1 MARKTFFPNPD
12 NKPSGF
18 SPVTRAGDTVYV
30 SGQVA
35 ADAQGNVVGKGDARA
50 QTEQCFKNI
59 EAALT
64 AAGAGMDDLTKITCF
79 LVNGNDYSAYASV
92 RGSLFPENGPAS
104 STVMI
109 SALVSPDYLV
119 EIEAIAVVGN
129 E

>member
-1 MARKTFFPNPD
+1 MARKSFFPNPG

-18 SPVTRAGDTVYV
+18 SPVTRAGNTVYV

-35 ADAQGNVVGKGDARA
+35 SDAQGNVVGKGDARA

-79 LVNGNDYSAYASV
+79 LVNGDDYSAYASV
-92 RGSLFPENGPAS
+92 RNSLFPENGPAS

-119 EIEAIAVVGN
+119 EVEAIAVV

>member
-1 MARKTFFPNPD
+1 MARKTFYPNPD
-12 NKPSGF
+12 MKPSGF
-18 SPVTRAGDTVYV
+18 SPATRASNTVYV

-64 AAGAGMDDLTKITCF
+64 AAGASMDDLTKITCF
-79 LVNGNDYSAYASV
+79 LVNGDDYSAYASV
-92 RGSLFPENGPAS
+92 RLSQFPQNGPAS

-119 EIEAIAVVGN
+119 EIEAIAVVG
-129 E
+129 

>member
-1 MARKTFFPNPD
+1 MARKSIFPNPD
-12 NKPSGF
+12 NKPKGF
-18 SPVTRAGDTVYV
+18 SPATRAGNTVYV

-64 AAGAGMDDLTKITCF
+64 AAGASMDDLTKITCF
-79 LVNGNDYSAYASV
+79 LVSGDDYAAYASV
-92 RGSLFPENGPAS
+92 RLSLFPENGPAS

-109 SALVSPDYLV
+109 SALVSADYLV
-119 EIEAIAVVGN
+119 EIEAIAVVG
-129 E
+129 

>member
-1 MARKTFFPNPD
+1 MARKTFFPNPG

-18 SPVTRAGDTVYV
+18 SPVTRAGNTVYV

-35 ADAQGNVVGKGDARA
+35 SDAQGNVVGKGDARA

-79 LVNGNDYSAYASV
+79 LVNGDDYSAYASV
-92 RGSLFPENGPAS
+92 RKSLFPENGPSS

-119 EIEAIAVVGN
+119 EVEAIAVV